1 MAGFLLSAA
10 LPDRSGRSAA
20 LSFHRRRAII
30 SLSDDM
36 YRDLTK
42 GSIAKGLIWFALTGP
57 VGEVGIRIAIPT
69 GWFFTDTISV
79 AERRFCR
86 EIEGKGAF
94 L

>member
-1 MAGFLLSAA
+1 M
-10 LPDRSGRSAA
+10 
-20 LSFHRRRAII
+20 

-42 GSIAKGLIWFALTGP
+42 GSIAKGLIWFALARP

-69 GWFFTDTISV
+69 GWLFADTISA

>member
-1 MAGFLLSAA
+1 M
-10 LPDRSGRSAA
+10 
-20 LSFHRRRAII
+20 

-36 YRDLTK
+36 CRDLTK

-69 GWFFTDTISV
+69 GWFFVDTISA

-86 EIEGKGAF
+86 EIEGKGPF

>member
-1 MAGFLLSAA
+1 M
-10 LPDRSGRSAA
+10 
-20 LSFHRRRAII
+20 
-30 SLSDDM
+30 SLSDYM

-42 GSIAKGLIWFALTGP
+42 GSIAKGLIWFALAGP

-69 GWFFTDTISV
+69 GCFFADTISA

-86 EIEGKGAF
+86 GIEGEGAF

>member
-1 MAGFLLSAA
+1 M
-10 LPDRSGRSAA
+10 
-20 LSFHRRRAII
+20 

-42 GSIAKGLIWFALTGP
+42 GSIAKGLLWFALTGP

-69 GWFFTDTISV
+69 GCFFADTISA

-86 EIEGKGAF
+86 GMEGKGTF

>member
-1 MAGFLLSAA
+1 M
-10 LPDRSGRSAA
+10 
-20 LSFHRRRAII
+20 

-42 GSIAKGLIWFALTGP
+42 GSIAKGLIWFALAGP
-57 VGEVGIRIAIPT
+57 VGEVGIRIVSPT
-69 GWFFTDTISV
+69 GWFFADTIFA

-86 EIEGKGAF
+86 GIEGKGAF

>member
-1 MAGFLLSAA
+1 M
-10 LPDRSGRSAA
+10 
-20 LSFHRRRAII
+20 

-36 YRDLTK
+36 YCDLTK

-57 VGEVGIRIAIPT
+57 VGEAGIRIAIPT
-69 GWFFTDTISV
+69 GWFFTDTISA

-86 EIEGKGAF
+86 GIEGKGAF